1 MDIICKTTKRRSES
15 QQEVFTNM
23 RQSSDNNLPLWLQI
37 TGKIGWEALAITII
51 QNENQLRHYNEGLT
65 LCAFTINYLE
75 GNRENKLSYTM
86 LEMGMDCIKSLSKLL
101 SSLKSLISIFFFLG
115 IKNNKTIIDKPSLKI
130 FINTT
135 PVIAIIKECFI
146 NLEITVIVKNNRA
159 NCSITFDKV
168 LGNIL
173 SIPKKYP
180 LIIEEIP
187 IKGSV
192 NPIATNG

>member
-101 SSLKSLISIFFFLG
+101 LDNNIELEPFLE
-115 IKNNKTIIDKPSLKI
+115 NSLKI
-130 FINTT
+130 YLM
-135 PVIAIIKECFI
+135 E
-146 NLEITVIVKNNRA
+146 
-159 NCSITFDKV
+159 V
-168 LGNIL
+168 LML
-173 SIPKKYP
+173 AKR
-180 LIIEEIP
+180 
-187 IKGSV
+187 
-192 NPIATNG
+192 T